1 MGKRIYIFSEMRFT
15 GLALARL
22 RKNKLTKFYNVRMQ
36 TRKGD
41 WGAAVHNG
49 ELHWDHIKHTR
60 DDLHM

>member
-1 MGKRIYIFSEMRFT
+1 MRFT